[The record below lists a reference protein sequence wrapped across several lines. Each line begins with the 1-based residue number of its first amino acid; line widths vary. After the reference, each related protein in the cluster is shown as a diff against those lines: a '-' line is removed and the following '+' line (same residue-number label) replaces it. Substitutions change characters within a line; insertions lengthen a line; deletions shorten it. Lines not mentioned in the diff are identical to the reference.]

1 MRTPRRGTTRGPP
14 PPVEEIRVL
23 LVALVTLLEQPLLRL
38 LLGVAVPAEM
48 PRRRRPP
55 GCVPLTQVPQQLHP
69 Q

>member
-38 LLGVAVPAEM
+38 LLGVVVLVEL
-48 PRRRRPP
+48 PRR
-55 GCVPLTQVPQQLHP
+55 
-69 Q
+69 